1 MVIIIKKYLFLLFLF
16 IIYLILYFNNKTEQ
30 VMSYNESTYGVSTYV
45 VSFNNGINSNNLVS
59 LLKSYDDDYII
70 HGINETDLQ
79 CNDILNCIEDIYL
92 QNNNDFY
99 INNIT
104 TGFNVYNINIT
115 SYSDTFE
122 KFLN

>member
-1 MVIIIKKYLFLLFLF
+1 
-16 IIYLILYFNNKTEQ
+16 
-30 VMSYNESTYGVSTYV
+30 MSYNESTYGVSTYV

-122 KFLN
+122 KFLNNNHLVYRLFI